1 MSYQIL
7 KKNLESIIKQKCL
20 NITELERK
28 AGLKKNN
35 IYNITRGLSKNPS
48 IETIQRIADAL
59 GITLKELY
67 KEDFFEERS
76 ENNFLNQDH
85 LKLLDK
91 VVNTVV
97 EEVINLDLRITES
110 RLLNVIMEI
119 FKYQKLEPKEQ
130 IDKKF
135 VNWILHKESLF

>member
-7 KKNLESIIKQKCL
+7 KRNLETIIKQKCL

-67 KEDFFEERS
+67 KEDFSEEKS

-85 LKLLDK
+85 LMLLDK
-91 VVNTVV
+91 VVSTVV
-97 EEVINLDLRITES
+97 GEVINLDLRITENNYI
-110 RLLNVIMEI
+110 RE
-119 FKYQKLEPKEQ
+119 QKLIIK
-130 IDKKF
+130 
-135 VNWILHKESLF
+135 

>member
-1 MSYQIL
+1 MSYQVL
-7 KKNLESIIKQKCL
+7 KRNLESIIKQKCL

-48 IETIQRIADAL
+48 VETIQRIADAL

-67 KEDFFEERS
+67 KEDFSEEKY
-76 ENNFLNQDH
+76 ENNFLNHDH

-91 VVNTVV
+91 VVSTVV
-97 EEVINLDLRITES
+97 EEVINLDLRITEN
-110 RLLNVIMEI
+110 RLINVVIEV
-119 FKYQKLEPKEQ
+119 FRYQKQEPKEQ

-135 VNWILHKESLF
+135 INWMLHKESSF